1 MRLKEQEH
9 IALVI
14 NRWTILVVL
23 VVCRLSVG
31 NQFQS
36 TGSLAPFLIQEF
48 NVGYDQIGT
57 LIGLYMIPGLLLSI
71 PAGHLGKRFGDRQV
85 VSAAILLMILGG
97 ILSGLAENYATLVA
111 GRLIGGTGAAFL
123 FVLLMKML
131 SDWFADK
138 ELFFG
143 MSIFIIG
150 WPVGIAAAQAIQGP
164 IAEQYS
170 WNMVFML
177 TAVASG
183 VALIAIACFYR
194 PPVFSGNTPVDTA
207 PARQVSPGLSGGEI
221 WLICIAGCAWM
232 LINGAYLVM
241 LSFGPVLLMEQGAS
255 ITESG
260 QVVSLMSWVF
270 LFALPLG
277 GYLATRYKI
286 PDIVLVSGVLVCI
299 VVGVLIPYTSAPVV
313 TFTLYGIAYAIAV
326 PVVSSLPA
334 LVLKPANRGPGIGI
348 FQVWYFAGSAFM
360 PIAAGFI
367 HGWTDEATAPLMFAT
382 GMMFAVL
389 CLHGV
394 FRFEQRRLAAK

>member
-1 MRLKEQEH
+1 M
-9 IALVI
+9 VI
-14 NRWTILVVL
+14 NRWTVLAVL
-23 VVCRLSVG
+23 VIGRLSVG

-36 TGSLAPFLIQEF
+36 TGSVAPFLIEDLAI
-48 NVGYDQIGT
+48 GYDQIGT

-97 ILSGLAENYATLVA
+97 IVSGLADSYALLVV

-150 WPVGIAAAQAIQGP
+150 WPVGIAAAQMMQGAV
-164 IAEQYS
+164 AEHFS
-170 WNMVFML
+170 WHLVFLL

-183 VALIAIACFYR
+183 IALIAIAGFYR
-194 PPVFSGNTPVDTA
+194 PVSVVEAPREEV
-207 PARQVSPGLSGGEI
+207 PARSASSGLSGREI
-221 WLICIAGCAWM
+221 WLVCVAGCAWM

-241 LSFGPVLLMEQGAS
+241 LSFGPALLIEQGFS

-270 LFALPLG
+270 FFALPLG
-277 GYLATRYKI
+277 GYVATRYKI
-286 PDIVLVSGVLVCI
+286 PDAILVSGVVVC
-299 VVGVLIPYTSAPVV
+299 VVIGALIPYTSVPALS
-313 TFTLYGIAYAIAV
+313 FALFGIAYAIGV

-334 LVLKPANRGPGIGI
+334 LVLKPENRGPGIGI

-360 PIAAGFI
+360 PIAAGFMQDRT
-367 HGWTDEATAPLMFAT
+367 GGATAPILFAT

-394 FRFEQRRLAAK
+394 FRYEQRRLAAA

>member
-1 MRLKEQEH
+1 
-9 IALVI
+9 LVI

-23 VVCRLSVG
+23 VVVRLSVG

-36 TGSLAPFLIQEF
+36 TGSVAPFLIQDF

-71 PAGHLGKRFGDRQV
+71 PAGNLGKQFGDRQV
-85 VSAAILLMILGG
+85 VSAAILLMFFGG
-97 ILSGLAENYATLVA
+97 IISSLAENYATLVA

-150 WPVGIAAAQAIQGP
+150 WPVGIAAAQAFQGA

-177 TAVASG
+177 TAVVSG
-183 VALIAIACFYR
+183 VALIAIAGFYR
-194 PPVFSGNTPVDTA
+194 PPVSTSDPPDVAA
-207 PARQVSPGLSGGEI
+207 PARQASPGLSGGEI

-241 LSFGPVLLMEQGAS
+241 LSFGPVLLIEQGAS

-270 LFALPLG
+270 FFALPLG
-277 GYLATRYKI
+277 GYLATRYEI
-286 PDIVLVSGVLVCI
+286 PDVVLASGVLVCVI
-299 VVGVLIPYTSAPVV
+299 VGVLIPYTSIPVV

-326 PVVSSLPA
+326 PVVSSLPT

-367 HGWTDEATAPLMFAT
+367 QDRTGGATAPLLFAT

-394 FRFEQRRLAAK
+394 FRFEQRRLAAT

>member
-1 MRLKEQEH
+1 M
-9 IALVI
+9 VI
-14 NRWTILVVL
+14 NRWTVLAVL
-23 VVCRLSVG
+23 VIGRLSVG

-36 TGSLAPFLIQEF
+36 TGSVAPFLIQDF
-48 NVGYDQIGT
+48 NIGYDQIGT

-97 ILSGLAENYATLVA
+97 ILSGLADNYAMLVV

-138 ELFFG
+138 ELFFS

-150 WPVGIAAAQAIQGP
+150 WPVGIAAAQTTQGP
-164 IAEQYS
+164 IAEHFS
-170 WNMVFML
+170 WNMVFLL
-177 TAVASG
+177 TAATSAI
-183 VALIAIACFYR
+183 ALIAIAGLYR
-194 PPVFSGNTPVDTA
+194 PPDTPVEVPRDEA
-207 PARQVSPGLSGGEI
+207 PAQQVSSGLSGREI

-241 LSFGPVLLMEQGAS
+241 LSFGPVLLIEQGVS

-270 LFALPLG
+270 FFALPLG
-277 GYLATRYKI
+277 GYVATRYKI
-286 PDIVLVSGVLVCI
+286 PDAILVSGVIVC
-299 VVGVLIPYTSAPVV
+299 VVIGVLIPYTSIPVI

-334 LVLKPANRGPGIGI
+334 LVLQPENRGPGIGI

-367 HGWTDEATAPLMFAT
+367 RDWTGGATAPMLFAT

-394 FRFEQRRLAAK
+394 FRYEQRRLVAM

>member
-1 MRLKEQEH
+1 M
-9 IALVI
+9 VI
-14 NRWTILVVL
+14 NRWTVLAILVIG
-23 VVCRLSVG
+23 RLSVG

-36 TGSLAPFLIQEF
+36 TGSVAPFLIEDLGI
-48 NVGYDQIGT
+48 GYDQVGT
-57 LIGLYMIPGLLLSI
+57 LIGLYMIPGLLLAI

-97 ILSGLAENYATLVA
+97 VLSGLADGYAMLVV

-131 SDWFADK
+131 SDWFVDK

-150 WPVGIAAAQAIQGP
+150 WPVGIAAAQTVQGP
-164 IAEQYS
+164 IAEHFS
-170 WNMVFML
+170 WNMVFLL
-177 TAVASG
+177 TAATSA
-183 VALIAIACFYR
+183 VALVAIAGLYR
-194 PPVFSGNTPVDTA
+194 PPAAPAEAPREGA
-207 PARQVSPGLSGGEI
+207 PARRASSGLSGREV

-241 LSFGPVLLMEQGAS
+241 LSFGPALLIEQGS
-255 ITESG
+255 SVTGSG

-277 GYLATRYKI
+277 GYVATRHKI
-286 PDIVLVSGVLVCI
+286 PDIVLVSGVTVC
-299 VVGVLIPYTSAPVV
+299 VVIGALIPYTSIPMA
-313 TFTLYGIAYAIAV
+313 TFALYGIAYAIAV

-334 LVLKPANRGPGIGI
+334 LVLRPENRGPGIGI
-348 FQVWYFAGSAFM
+348 FQLWYFAGSAFM
-360 PIAAGFI
+360 PIAAGFLQD
-367 HGWTDEATAPLMFAT
+367 WTGGATAPMLFAT
-382 GMMFAVL
+382 GMMVGVL

-394 FRFEQRRLAAK
+394 FRYEQRRTAAPEV